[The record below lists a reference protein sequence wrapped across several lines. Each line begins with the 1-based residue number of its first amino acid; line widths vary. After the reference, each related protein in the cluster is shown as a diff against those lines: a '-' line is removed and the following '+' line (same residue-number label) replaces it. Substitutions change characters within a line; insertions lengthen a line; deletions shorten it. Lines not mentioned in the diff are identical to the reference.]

1 MAAVALA
8 VAGPAAS
15 TKTGRKRAIARA
27 VKEVAHHLG
36 NTPAV
41 ARRSYIDPRVIDFYE
56 QGTTIDPTIVL
67 EHQGGTGIRDAL
79 EAAVVDLL
87 EGAHRITRRHTA
99 RAS

>member
-1 MAAVALA
+1 
-8 VAGPAAS
+8 
-15 TKTGRKRAIARA
+15 
-27 VKEVAHHLG
+27 VAHHLG

-56 QGTTIDPTIVL
+56 QGATIDPTIVL
-67 EHQGGTGIRDAL
+67 EQRDGAALRDVL

-87 EGAHRITRRHTA
+87 EGAHRATRGRPA